1 MKISIQY
8 QYIAVL
14 FANSVLTLRFA
25 SKRINLFSSFM
36 IELKILGPVELRGT
50 AGNLEHSFL
59 AGPKRL
65 ALLVYLIL
73 NRPRGMQRRDR
84 VLPLLWP
91 EKGQKSARNSLSNM
105 LYHIRKTVGNE
116 TLLTRGTEEV
126 GIDRAEIYCDAL
138 EFEKL
143 IKEGNIQQAV
153 ELYRSD
159 LIEGLYVPNASPE
172 FDQWIERE
180 RERFRK
186 SYGNALEKLAE
197 KDEKRGNLKEAARWW
212 ALRSHAYPYDTPVV
226 KRLLEVLAAT
236 GNRAEAIRKA
246 GNHADFLQQELDLN
260 RREIMDELI
269 QDIGEA
275 SGKIIQSVAA
285 PNNDDALADL
295 DFKTIA
301 ILPFEE
307 LGKHKETSSFA
318 GGLHNDLLTRLSR
331 VSSLNV
337 ISRTSVLQYRDTS
350 KPIPRIAEELGVGTV
365 VEGSIQFRSGRI
377 RLNIQLIDVKKDR
390 HVWAETYDREFTAEH
405 FFDIQSELALKI
417 SDSLKTNLTPGERKR
432 VAEWAPTDDLE
443 AHRLYIYGRRQLDQR
458 TEKGIKRA
466 VEYFQSA
473 VEQDPE
479 HALAWVGLADAL
491 ALQYDY
497 GHEDKEITLPRAE
510 EAINHALDLDPNLAE
525 AYASLG
531 LLYSNR
537 HRGSAAIRELKRA
550 VELQPGYAEAHNWL
564 SWNYQLLGQPVKA
577 LESARKAVNLNPL
590 SPEAVSNLSVSY
602 LYNGYPEKA
611 ISEALRVL
619 ELQPDW
625 ATPAF
630 YHGLALYELKRYS
643 EAIPVLQDLS
653 TPWAGNGPLATLA
666 LCHARVNEADEAKQI
681 MMDMKDMGDNFATG
695 LIYASLGDRD
705 RALEYFQLVDDWDDW
720 ETLSIH
726 HLYREILKPIKKEPR
741 FNEVL
746 SRVQKS
752 RGLEKKKTGETSEPD
767 KKAVAVLPFIDYMKK
782 EEFTPFGEGIQNDL
796 ITKLSRI
803 DDLTIISVDSMRHLS
818 YEKASVG
825 EIALKLGVGT
835 VIKGGVQQI
844 IGRIRL
850 TIQLIDTASEQIRWA
865 ETYDR
870 ELTAENLF
878 NIQSELAGKITG
890 SLRAELTSFEKD
902 LVDEKPTENLD
913 AYLLYTQGRSHLSQ
927 RTEQSILKSNNLFR
941 EAIRKD
947 PEYANVWAGLAESL
961 VLLEWYNY
969 ASVDEKSDPLE
980 AIHKALKF
988 NPNLGEAYC
997 SLGIYHSYHQKGPDA
1012 VEALVKCIEL
1022 QPGYSEAYNW
1032 LGWIRM
1038 ILGDAAG
1045 GLEPAERA
1053 ARLDPLSPYTRV
1065 FLGVIYLAN
1074 GLYEEA
1080 LDESQSARKIRPEFS
1095 LSLFVEGLSLYHLG
1109 KYSEAEFILNQ
1120 TLELIVPEGSPVYS
1134 EVWAV
1139 LALAKIAMGKKQ
1151 EANTLLEEL
1160 KSCKDYFC
1168 TGLVESALGN
1178 YDEAFSLFEKTDKFG
1193 PFTTPM
1199 CRYYFPEVLRPVRD
1213 DSRYNSLIV
1222 QIEKSWS
1229 M

>member
-1 MKISIQY
+1 
-8 QYIAVL
+8 
-14 FANSVLTLRFA
+14 
-25 SKRINLFSSFM
+25 M

-65 ALLVYLIL
+65 ALLSYLIL

-91 EKGQKSARNSLSNM
+91 QKGQKSARNALSNL
-105 LYHIRKTVGNE
+105 LYHIRQ
-116 TLLTRGTEEV
+116 TLGDELLITRGTEELGV
-126 GIDRAEIYCDAL
+126 DRSKIYCDAL
-138 EFEKL
+138 EFESL
-143 IKEGNIQQAV
+143 IDESDMQQAV
-153 ELYRSD
+153 KLYRSD
-159 LIEGLYVPNASPE
+159 LLEGLHVSGASPE

-186 SYGNALEKLAE
+186 SYGNALETLAE

-212 ALRSHAYPYDTPVV
+212 TLRSEAFPYDTPVV
-226 KRLLEVLAAT
+226 KRLIDVLAAT
-236 GNRAEAIRKA
+236 GNRADALRKA

-269 QDIGEA
+269 QDLGEA
-275 SGKIIQSVAA
+275 SGKIIQPLAA

-307 LGKHKETSSFA
+307 LGKHEETSSFA
-318 GGLHNDLLTRLSR
+318 GGLHNDLLTRLSG

-337 ISRTSVLQYRDTS
+337 ISRTSVLQYRNRS
-350 KPIPRIAEELGVGTV
+350 KPIPRIAIDLCAGTV
-365 VEGSIQFRSGRI
+365 VEGSIQFRSGRV

-390 HVWAETYDREFTAEH
+390 HIWAETYDREFTAKH

-417 SDSLKTNLTPGERKR
+417 SDSLKANLTPDERKR

-443 AHRLYIYGRRQLDQR
+443 AHRLYTYGRRQLDQR
-458 TEKGIKRA
+458 TDKGIKQA
-466 VEYFQSA
+466 VDYFQSA
-473 VEQDPE
+473 VDQDPK

-497 GHEDKEITLPRAE
+497 GYAEKDKTLPRSE
-510 EAINHALDLDPNLAE
+510 EAIKRALDLDQNLAE

-537 HRGSAAIRELKRA
+537 HRGSAAIHELNRA

-577 LESARKAVNLNPL
+577 LESAKKAVNLNPL

-611 ISEALRVL
+611 LSEALRAV

-625 ATPAF
+625 GTSTF
-630 YHGLALYELKRYS
+630 YHGLALYELNRYS

-666 LCHARVNEADEAKQI
+666 LCHIKNNETDKANQI
-681 MMDMKDMGDNFATG
+681 MNELKEKEDIFSTG
-695 LIYASLGDRD
+695 LIYAALGNSD
-705 RALEYFQLVDDWDDW
+705 RALEHFQQVEYWDDW
-720 ETLSIH
+720 ETLSVH
-726 HLYREILKPIKKEPR
+726 HLYRETLKPIKKDPH
-741 FNEVL
+741 FNKIL
-746 SRVQKS
+746 NSIHKS
-752 RGLEKKKTGETSEPD
+752 RGLEKEQANKTSEPD
-767 KKAVAVLPFIDYMKK
+767 KKAVAVLPFIDYVNK
-782 EEFTPFGEGIQNDL
+782 EEFTPFTDGIQNDL

-803 DDLTIISVDSMRHLS
+803 DDLTIISGDSTRRLS
-818 YEKASVG
+818 NEKAPIE

-835 VIKGGVQQI
+835 VIKGVVQQI
-844 IGRIRL
+844 VGRIRL
-850 TIQLIDTASEQIRWA
+850 SVQLIDTASEQIRWA

-870 ELTAENLF
+870 KLTADNLF

-890 SLRAELTSFEKD
+890 SLRSELTSFEKD
-902 LVDEKPTENLD
+902 LVDEQPTKNLD

-927 RTEQSILKSNNLFR
+927 RTDQSILKSHSLFR
-941 EAIRKD
+941 EALRKD
-947 PEYANVWAGLAESL
+947 PEYANAWAGLAESL
-961 VLLEWYNY
+961 VLLKWYNY
-969 ASVDEKSDPLE
+969 ASVGEESDPLE
-980 AIHKALKF
+980 ALHKALKF
-988 NPNLGEAYC
+988 NPGLGETHC
-997 SLGIYHSYHQKGPDA
+997 SLGIYHACHQKGPEA
-1012 VEALVKCIEL
+1012 VEALEKCIEL
-1022 QPGYSEAYNW
+1022 QPGYPEAYNW

-1038 ILGDAAG
+1038 ILGDAEG

-1095 LSLFVEGLSLYHLG
+1095 LSLFMEGLSLYHLG

-1120 TLELIVPEGSPVYS
+1120 TLELIVPKGSPVIS

-1139 LALAKIAMGKKQ
+1139 LALAKIAMGKKK
-1151 EANTLLEEL
+1151 EVNSLLEEL
-1160 KSCKDYFC
+1160 KNSKDYFC
-1168 TGLVESALGN
+1168 AGLVESAMGN
-1178 YDEAFSLFEKTDKFG
+1178 YDEAFTLFEKTDKFG

-1222 QIEKSWS
+1222 QIEKSWG